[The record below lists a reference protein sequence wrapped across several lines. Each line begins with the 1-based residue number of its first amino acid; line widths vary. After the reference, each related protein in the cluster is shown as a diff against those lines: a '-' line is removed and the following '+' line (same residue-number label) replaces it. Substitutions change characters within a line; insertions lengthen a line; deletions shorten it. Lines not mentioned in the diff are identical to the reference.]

1 MAIVV
6 TGDWQSATYTPTYI
20 TPKPVVQL
28 KTDQTENKVSYQSSK
43 LPNNIL
49 YDWQSFYTPTFS
61 TITPVVQLKTDQ
73 TENKVSYQSGLLSSS
88 ILYDWQSY
96 YNVTFGGL
104 TPIQTKM
111 VSGGSEISASATVVQ
126 MWKTGY

>member
-20 TPKPVVQL
+20 TPVPVVQL
-28 KTDQTENKVSYQSSK
+28 KTDRTENKLSYQSGK
-43 LPNNIL
+43 LPSNVV
-49 YDWQSFYTPTFS
+49 YDWESFYTPTFG

-73 TENKVSYQSGLLSSS
+73 TENKVSYQTDKSTG
-88 ILYDWQSY
+88 IIVYDWESY

-104 TPIQTKM
+104 TPILTKM